1 MAQTPEAPSVPDRG
15 RHVSSRLRFGLTW
28 WVVLMAL
35 WLLLVESLATAELV
49 AGAVAAAL
57 AASVAEAVREQG
69 YMRFAPD
76 PAWLAH
82 VPRIAWQIVE
92 DCWILAR
99 ALARQLLGRG
109 HARGLLIRAPVRY
122 GDDSSRAAARRAL
135 LNFGVSITP
144 NSYVVDLDEET
155 STALVHQLVPGYP
168 DPLLHGTEP
177 AAENPDQGRVSR

>member
-1 MAQTPEAPSVPDRG
+1 LT
-15 RHVSSRLRFGLTW
+15 FGLIW
-28 WVVLMAL
+28 WAALVAL

-57 AASVAEAVREQG
+57 AASVAEAVRERG

-76 PAWLAH
+76 PVWLVR
-82 VPRIAWQIVE
+82 VPRVAWQILE

-109 HARGLLIRAPVRY
+109 RARGLLIRVPVRY

-155 STALVHQLVPGYP
+155 TTVLVHQLVPGGL
-168 DPLLHGTEP
+168 DPLLQETEP
-177 AAENPDQGRVSR
+177 TADDPNRGTASR